1 MPIKERRGG
10 DVSSCPFAHYTSP
23 QNKAPR
29 KTNLL
34 GKINLGTLQ
43 LGLKV
48 VRIPRQ
54 KNKSSTKQT
63 NKDGSSLI
71 LGRSNRVHIS
81 ILTNDL
87 DPLHKVTPTVIGV
100 LDRSGEAS
108 LTLGRCLVELFT
120 TLLDLIGILLVVV
133 VVLVNVLGF
142 LAGHALGADQG
153 GGGVGHGCS
162 VGKGGVGGGTVV
174 GVGKDGTFIVGEETH
189 ADSGSIIGTVG
200 SHEVLDLFTS
210 IVVVIVVV
218 LSLKLLTLGH
228 LPNILLLLLLSSLL
242 GIGIILDTV
251 LHTLIHVTIV
261 LTHLL
266 GVIVIPP
273 IGTVT
278 LVVHGILTIVLLIL
292 LDRLKVGIEV
302 GIHAHDIITISRLAP
317 VRTIGRTV
325 IGRAKTE
332 SHQRS
337 VGNTHIIF
345 IIGILIPSGDV
356 VTSLEFEGVVG
367 DPGVVDFAIVA
378 LEGTLGGGGV
388 DAASGGEEGL
398 AHFGVGGDVG
408 GCGEAE
414 DCGEGG

>member
-1 MPIKERRGG
+1 M
-10 DVSSCPFAHYTSP
+10 
-23 QNKAPR
+23 
-29 KTNLL
+29 NLL

-108 LTLGRCLVELFT
+108 LTLGRCLVELFA

-133 VVLVNVLGF
+133 VVLVNILGF

-210 IVVVIVVV
+210 IVVVVVIIVVV

-228 LPNILLLLLLSSLL
+228 LLNILLLLLLSSLL
-242 GIGIILDTV
+242 GIGVVLDTV

-266 GVIVIPP
+266 GVIVIPAF
-273 IGTVT
+273 GTVT

-302 GIHAHDIITISRLAP
+302 GIHAHDIITIPRLAP
-317 VRTIGRTV
+317 VGTIGRTV

-356 VTSLEFEGVVG
+356 VTSLKFEGVVG
-367 DPGVVDFAIVA
+367 YPGEVDFAIFVSSF
-378 LEGTLGGGGV
+378 EGTLGGGGV
-388 DAASGGEEGL
+388 DAAGGGEEGL